1 MTEPVFLTTEEVSDR
16 YRGRITVGT
25 LQNWRAMRIG
35 PPFLKIGKA
44 VLYPLEGLEAWDQ
57 QNMVEAR
64 SSRMIGRPR
73 ITDD

>member
-1 MTEPVFLTTEEVSDR
+1 MSEPVFLTTEEVSDR

-44 VLYPLEGLEAWDQ
+44 VLYPLEALEAWDQ
-57 QNMVEAR
+57 ENMVQLR
-64 SSRMIGRPR
+64 STKMLGRAR
-73 ITDD
+73 ITED

>member
-16 YRGRITVGT
+16 YRSRITVGT

-44 VLYPLEGLEAWDQ
+44 VLYPLEGLEAWDRE
-57 QNMVEAR
+57 NMVQAR
-64 SSRMIGRPR
+64 SSRMVGRAR

>member
-64 SSRMIGRPR
+64 SSRMIGRAR

>member
-1 MTEPVFLTTEEVSDR
+1 MTEPVFLSTEEVSDR
-16 YRGRITVGT
+16 YRGRITGGT
-25 LQNWRAMRIG
+25 HQDWPAMRIG

-64 SSRMIGRPR
+64 SSRMIGRAR